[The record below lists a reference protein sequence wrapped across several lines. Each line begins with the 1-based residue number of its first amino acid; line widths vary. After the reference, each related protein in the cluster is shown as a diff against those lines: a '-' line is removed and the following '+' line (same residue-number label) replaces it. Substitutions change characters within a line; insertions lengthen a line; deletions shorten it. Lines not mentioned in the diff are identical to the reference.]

1 MLLQHVQT
9 VSKQLESTGI
19 LKIELAFCDDGS
31 RYLEQ
36 LLLSLHKYLHH
47 RLPISHSATRGW
59 FWDIRPSAA
68 NFQTAN
74 YQARSETM
82 EEFAW
87 HTDCSYEDPTPRYF
101 ALQVLQPDRYGG
113 GVLSLMNVQRLS
125 ERLSSTTRAALM
137 RPEYR
142 ITIPPEFY
150 KESENH
156 YIDGSLLA
164 VDSDGRPIMRFRGD
178 IIQALTT
185 EASRALDDLKRE
197 LKAAAAEPNFAMQL
211 SAEDLPERTIVL
223 VDNRR
228 WLHARSPVTD
238 AARHLRRVRWDAV
251 PFHGIPPHI
260 MDPDVYS
267 LRDILAIARIHPFYR
282 PEIQYPPDKSAIDA
296 ARKLEADQLADT
308 NLKLFP
314 LLWKKHL
321 YTTIERLVNDTSSQN
336 TYRHSIYA
344 SITGGG
350 FGSKPLFFATDAN
363 ENPRQRATFG
373 RLLQKTAIVTPGD
386 WVVTVHSAGE
396 LYRSLDL
403 VLEVLENAGASVLS
417 AGNHMSATEVVQ
429 LLVKYHVDVLT
440 GDSSQVTQI
449 VHHISSLSQEER
461 RRIKICSMFA
471 SAEAGPWTASNPDIT
486 GSNNILGSVDF
497 IFDTRTTLIEIFP
510 YSCNQTDSSIS
521 DPLPEGEQGI
531 VVQTSLTRLRNP
543 LVRYVTGDIGSLHP
557 LPDHARTLLSETD
570 WQHFRVLRLVG
581 RDRRFSFEWDG
592 EYIELEGLTSLME
605 AEHAVLQWQVIL
617 GTMESSKE
625 SSLEIRV
632 LCATVNQDEHPLLP
646 QEAITTRLTDF
657 LHVYDLNCHRF
668 RLKFVGGMDDF
679 ERSETGRK
687 VIKFIDR
694 HNDNAPNRLV
704 ISRTP

>member
-1 MLLQHVQT
+1 M
-9 VSKQLESTGI
+9 
-19 LKIELAFCDDGS
+19 A
-31 RYLEQ
+31 
-36 LLLSLHKYLHH
+36 
-47 RLPISHSATRGW
+47 
-59 FWDIRPSAA
+59 
-68 NFQTAN
+68 
-74 YQARSETM
+74 
-82 EEFAW
+82 
-87 HTDCSYEDPTPRYF
+87 
-101 ALQVLQPDRYGG
+101 
-113 GVLSLMNVQRLS
+113 
-125 ERLSSTTRAALM
+125 
-137 RPEYR
+137 
-142 ITIPPEFY
+142 
-150 KESENH
+150 
-156 YIDGSLLA
+156 
-164 VDSDGRPIMRFRGD
+164 
-178 IIQALTT
+178 
-185 EASRALDDLKRE
+185 
-197 LKAAAAEPNFAMQL
+197 
-211 SAEDLPERTIVL
+211 
-223 VDNRR
+223 
-228 WLHARSPVTD
+228 
-238 AARHLRRVRWDAV
+238 
-251 PFHGIPPHI
+251 
-260 MDPDVYS
+260 
-267 LRDILAIARIHPFYR
+267 
-282 PEIQYPPDKSAIDA
+282 
-296 ARKLEADQLADT
+296 
-308 NLKLFP
+308 
-314 LLWKKHL
+314 
-321 YTTIERLVNDTSSQN
+321 
-336 TYRHSIYA
+336 
-344 SITGGG
+344 
-350 FGSKPLFFATDAN
+350 
-363 ENPRQRATFG
+363 
-373 RLLQKTAIVTPGD
+373 
-386 WVVTVHSAGE
+386 
-396 LYRSLDL
+396 RSLDL

-461 RRIKICSMFA
+461 RKIKLEKIIYRSEVLTSAQRALMGRVLGRIKICSMFA
-471 SAEAGPWTASNPDIT
+471 SAEAGPWSASNPDIT

-632 LCATVNQDEHPLLP
+632 LCATVNQDEHPLSP

-668 RLKFVGGMDDF
+668 RLKFVGGMADF

-687 VIKFIDR
+687 VIKLIDR
-694 HNDNAPNRLV
+694 YNDNGPNRLV
-704 ISRTP
+704 INRTP